1 MIGIIF
7 VVVGVLWLLETM
19 GFIVGDFW
27 GFVWPVIIILIGLS
41 MIDKKSNK
49 CCSFKLDKGKKK

>member
-7 VVVGVLWLLETM
+7 VVVGVLWLLQTM

-27 GFVWPVIIILIGLS
+27 SFVWPVIVILIGLS
-41 MIDKKSNK
+41 MIDKRSEGSY
-49 CCSFKLDKGKKK
+49 SFKLQKAKK